1 MKINFKIS
9 LQFNQMLNISLRKI
23 NLSLILKSNTAKKL
37 LNKLKYTLLK
47 K

>member
-9 LQFNQMLNISLRKI
+9 LQFNQMLNISSRKT
-23 NLSLILKSNTAKKL
+23 NLSLILKSNTVKKL